1 MKKVLNFLK
10 TNQHIVF
17 IILIFFLGFFLRVF
31 RLPDF
36 ISYHQD
42 QVRDLFYIQ
51 DHFQQAKIILLG
63 PKASVGNFFLP
74 PFWYYLMSFVYVF
87 SPSPLAPAFLVVVLN
102 SLTVVIIYLF
112 CQKFFDKK
120 TAIFSSLLYAVS
132 PFSIEYSRFA
142 WNPNPIPFFTILS
155 IYFLFSYFYEKRTAS
170 FYLSLIAAS
179 LTFQLHYQGFLLVVV
194 VFLVSFLKKDYENF
208 ILGLAIF
215 IILLTPFFISELQN
229 NFQNTKEI
237 VYFLEKTTQG
247 KSFGIKNSVKA
258 FTQETPEFFARSIF
272 FNFKGLGI
280 IFSFIFY
287 VLIGQFLF
295 NFLQKKID
303 FKNKQNF
310 LIFLLT
316 ILFLTLF
323 IYRQWI
329 ISYYLLVTIVP
340 LIIFFVLILKKY
352 PLMLILIISL
362 NLYFS
367 PSFKNPGFSKKFFE
381 NTVKFL
387 QENNISST
395 CIEYKTKN
403 KDLKFVPLGISY
415 LLKTKNI
422 KIVPQ
427 KNCYQRLYI
436 CEIGLCDK
444 INKTIVE
451 KNNILGLEIRY

>member
-194 VFLVSFLKKDYENF
+194 VFLVSFLKKDYKNF

-229 NFQNTKEI
+229 NFQNIKEI

-329 ISYYLLVTIVP
+329 VPYYLLITIVP

-367 PSFKNPGFSKKFFE
+367 PSFKDPGLSKNFFE
-381 NTVKFL
+381 NTIKLL
-387 QENNISST
+387 QENNISPT
-395 CIEYKTKN
+395 CIEYKINN
-403 KDLKFVPLGISY
+403 KDLKFAPVGISY
-415 LLKTKNI
+415 LFKTKNI
-422 KIVPQ
+422 NIFPK
-427 KNCYQRLYI
+427 KDCYQKLYI

-444 INKTIVE
+444 IKRRVVE